1 MDFQQVFNQ
10 THRTSNYIIK
20 TNNYTQ
26 DTISIDMQIG
36 LDIIYARNKERKK
49 KKENQAT
56 QTTTTLHVT
65 FRYRLFFPRTADRL
79 IRISACEQL
88 H

>member
-49 KKENQAT
+49 KK
-56 QTTTTLHVT
+56 
-65 FRYRLFFPRTADRL
+65 RRTK
-79 IRISACEQL
+79 QL
-88 H
+88 KPLLPSTSRSGIDYFSRAQLTG